1 MEKLLPIKFFEKRKI
16 DEMSPEPAG
25 GEQKPPSW
33 MLSGSDLDQRAQHLA
48 ANMTQVAERFEEYK
62 KEDHELPM
70 VMVTSILEDA
80 IAKSHR
86 GEVVG
91 LLSSDSQS
99 NVIGVDSV
107 SYKDTESKKKTDIDL
122 TEDGETIKEERRIL
136 SVVMTDELLANIG
149 KALKNTRENAKLI
162 STITGMEPFTVRRDE
177 YNPDNKMYRVRL
189 HDYSD
194 PHKNQLA
201 QTLFRNKCEQHGI
214 IIDHQTRYS
223 RDMWFYRIILDSMEE
238 LSVVQG
244 FEGVFSIEEARPIG
258 VDLDSLDAL
267 NAPAVKRPAEGED
280 YPVVGVL
287 DSGIEPNDYLA
298 PWIMDEHEEYY
309 GTDLQDK
316 SHGSMVASVLEYSD
330 ELNGTDYFATQG
342 VMMMEAVI
350 APDLKKENAYAED
363 LIDNVRDAVERHKDI
378 KIWTMSAGT
387 EEECDPF
394 SFSEY
399 GMALDN
405 IEEENGV
412 LIVKSAGNSLSY
424 IRNGKYERIAKM
436 ADSVKSLV
444 VGSIAGEKGRYD
456 LADIDTPSPFT
467 RCGPGPGYIVKPDVV
482 AYGGNAGKSP
492 SGITTTGVRVFRSD
506 GTPSRA
512 PGTSFSTPWVARV
525 ASELNYLLEGDFD
538 PLLIK
543 ALMIHSAEY
552 PSGGML
558 NMDDK
563 RKLMG
568 FGMPLGTRDILY
580 NSENEITLILRDSL
594 EMKQYIE
601 ILDFPF
607 ANSLVGDDGRYH
619 CDITMTV
626 VHDPIL
632 RSSQRA
638 EYCQSDIR
646 VAFGTIEGIEQRDT
660 TKPRIKNPLGAISSK
675 NVMTHGLYSKTVFNV
690 LDNEEE
696 GSYNKERTLLRYNQ
710 KFYPVKKYAVRLD
723 DMTES
728 HKKECLDGNR
738 QWFMK
743 VEPFYRE
750 AIIRETQNTGE
761 VLSQEFCIILTVKD
775 PTGKAPVYNEITQ
788 QLQDKNFIYSN
799 VQLRNEIRG
808 HIRLDGDDNG

>member
-25 GEQKPPSW
+25 GEKKPPSW
-33 MLSGSDLDQRAQHLA
+33 MLSGNELDQRAQHLA

-62 KEDHELPM
+62 KENHELPM
-70 VMVTSILEDA
+70 VMVTTILEDA

-107 SYKDTESKKKTDIDL
+107 SYKDTGSKKKTDIDL

-149 KALKNTRENAKLI
+149 KALKNTRDNAKLI
-162 STITGMEPFTVRRDE
+162 STITEMEPFAVRGDG

-201 QTLFRNKCEQHGI
+201 QSLFRNKCEQHGI

-223 RDMWFYRIILDSMEE
+223 PDMWFYRIILDSMEE

-244 FEGVFSIEEARPIG
+244 FEGIFSIEEARPIG
-258 VDLDSLDAL
+258 VDFDSLDAL
-267 NAPAVKRPAEGED
+267 DVPAVKRPAAGED

-330 ELNGTDYFATQG
+330 ELNETDYFATQG

-387 EEECDPF
+387 EEESDPF

-436 ADSVKSLV
+436 ADSVRSVV
-444 VGSIAGEKGRYD
+444 VGSIAGEKGQYD
-456 LADIDTPSPFT
+456 LAEIDMPSPFT
-467 RCGPGPGYIVKPDVV
+467 RCGPGPGYIVKPDLV
-482 AYGGNAGKSP
+482 AYGGNAGKRPDGSI
-492 SGITTTGVRVFRSD
+492 STTGVKVFNSA
-506 GTPSRA
+506 GSLSTA

-525 ASELNYLLEGDFD
+525 ASELSFLLEGEFD

-543 ALMIHSAEY
+543 ALMVHNAEY
-552 PSGGML
+552 PAGGMMK
-558 NMDDK
+558 MDDK

-568 FGMPLGTRDILY
+568 FGIPPGTRDILY

-594 EMKQYIE
+594 EKKQYIE
-601 ILDFPF
+601 ILGFPF
-607 ANSLVGDDGRYH
+607 AESLVGDDGRYH

-626 VHDPIL
+626 VHSPLL
-632 RSSQRA
+632 RSSERA

-660 TKPRIKNPLGAISSK
+660 SKPRVKNPLGAISSK
-675 NVMTHGLYSKTVFNV
+675 NVLMHGLYSRSVFNV
-690 LDNEEE
+690 LEDEE
-696 GSYNKERTLLRYNQ
+696 GSYSKERTLLRYNQ
-710 KFYPVKKYAVRLD
+710 KFYPIKKYAVRLD
-723 DMTES
+723 DMTEAN
-728 HKKECLDGNR
+728 KRDRLDGNR

-750 AIIRETQNTGE
+750 AILREAADTGE
-761 VLSQEFCIILTVKD
+761 VLEQDFCIILTIKD
-775 PTGKAPVYNEITQ
+775 PTGKAPVYNEVTQ
-788 QLQDKNFIYSN
+788 QLQEKNFIYSN

-808 HIRLDGDDNG
+808 HVHLEGDNNG